1 MKNYQIRS
9 SIRQKFTTLVLLN
22 SLFATA
28 ILIIIFGAWRYYDI
42 VSGYQDKINSL
53 TPKHLAGI
61 EQSLWLMD
69 TEQTHRQLNELKLIL
84 GVDFVEI
91 ITHENMISSVGESVV
106 NPLIDR
112 ELKITRKEG
121 GKLFELG
128 VIHFQLDR
136 NRILQQLIDELIP
149 IIAIALL
156 AVITPVMMNSFG
168 LQKIVLSRI
177 AELVQIINSSSESDM
192 DSNLET
198 FSDPKSPD
206 ELDNLSIVIKNYHR
220 VNNSL
225 TTNLQTQQHQ
235 LNAIFDNTKLFLGL
249 IDAHGNLL
257 NINQT
262 TLNIMNFEK
271 TNLLFK
277 PFWGPLWDHY
287 DTATQ
292 NKIKTLTTTALKGS
306 VVREELI
313 LTFNSQTFYLDIN
326 FVPIFKNDIV
336 EFVIVEAQ
344 DMSKIRRWESQ
355 LSTQVSLL
363 KSLVAD
369 NSLKSSMYLIVNA
382 INPFLPDGVYFH
394 ILEEIGKNKSMQLAA
409 GGFQNKT
416 KDTNFQELV
425 ASLLRSEF
433 TINEPV
439 EIDLNTITD
448 KNLAFLETLDYN
460 KLLISP
466 IKSNINATQKFY
478 TIITLSAENK
488 ISHFVKQTA
497 SMTTSL
503 VEISI
508 SKEHQ
513 KDITRLVENN
523 LSNVIDHSID
533 GILAFDD
540 TGKILISNGSFDE
553 LVHLPKENIIGKHF
567 WELPVDSSEQ
577 EIRALFNTTKITGS
591 QFHKFILNLGDDKK
605 KHCEITLTII
615 GEKGNEQYY
624 AFIQD
629 RTEQYMLLQELEE
642 QNQFIHAVL
651 DNTSEGIIACD
662 ENARITV
669 FNRAIQEIYGRSIID
684 NDPDNWAKDY
694 QLFEADGKTELQL
707 TENPLYLA
715 YSSGE
720 VKSREILIRPKD
732 KDPKRVVCNGA
743 RFFTSSGHTLGAVV
757 SVRDITEEYNA
768 QQKLTEHQNHL
779 ENLVSKRTES
789 MSIANRELEAFAYS
803 VSHDLR
809 APLRSINGFAKILE
823 EDYSGLI
830 SEEGQDYLR
839 RIQRNASHMGTL
851 IEDML
856 TLSKISRVDMK
867 IMPVNI
873 STLATEILTILKETY
888 PGLTFKVK
896 EHIIIKGDLGLTKI
910 LLQNLIENATKYS
923 QHSQSQYVQISAVVS
938 ENKNWIEISDN
949 GVGFDEKFLDKIF
962 QPFQRLHGDEY
973 EGTGIGLSSV
983 KRVINRHHGD
993 IKISS
998 KVNEGTTVLFYYGE
1012 VNT

>member
-1 MKNYQIRS
+1 MKNYKIRS
-9 SIRQKFTTLVLLN
+9 SIKQKFTMLVLLN

-53 TPKHLAGI
+53 TAKHLTGI

-69 TEQTHRQLNELKLIL
+69 TDQTHRQLNELKLIL
-84 GVDFVEI
+84 DVDFVEI
-91 ITHENMISSVGESVV
+91 ITKENMISSVGHSVV
-106 NPLIDR
+106 NPLIDH
-112 ELKITRKEG
+112 ELKISRNEG
-121 GKLFELG
+121 GKIFDLG

-136 NRILQQLIDELIP
+136 SRILQQLFDELIP

-156 AVITPVMMNSFG
+156 AVITPVIMNSFG

-177 AELVQIINSSSESDM
+177 ADLVNIINSSSESNM
-192 DSNLET
+192 DSNLNA
-198 FSDPKSPD
+198 FIDPKSPD
-206 ELDNLSIVIKNYHR
+206 EIDNLSMVIQNYHR

-262 TLNIMNFEK
+262 TLNLMQHDK
-271 TNLLFK
+271 SDLLFK
-277 PFWGPLWDHY
+277 PFWGPLWDFY
-287 DTATQ
+287 GDDTRTL
-292 NKIKTLTTTALKGS
+292 IKDLTTTALKGS
-306 VVREELI
+306 IVREELI
-313 LTFNSQTFYLDIN
+313 INIDSTTINLDIN
-326 FVPIFKNDIV
+326 FVPIFKNNLV

-344 DMSKIRRWESQ
+344 DMTKIRKWESQ
-355 LSTQVSLL
+355 LSTQVRLL
-363 KSLVAD
+363 KSLVAED
-369 NSLKSSMYLIVNA
+369 SLKSSMYLIVNA
-382 INPFLPDGVYFH
+382 INPFLPDGVNFH
-394 ILEEIGKNKSMQLAA
+394 ILEEIGKNKSMCLTA
-409 GGFQNKT
+409 GGFKSKT
-416 KDTNFQELV
+416 IDTNFQELI
-425 ASLLRSEF
+425 ASLLRSKF
-433 TINEPV
+433 SLIEPV
-439 EIDLNTITD
+439 EIDLTSITD
-448 KNLAFLETLDYN
+448 SNLTFLDTLEYD
-460 KLLISP
+460 KLLITP
-466 IKSNINATQKFY
+466 IKSNIEGAKQFY
-478 TIITLSAENK
+478 TIITLSPEK
-488 ISHFVKQTA
+488 HVSHFVKQTA

-503 VEISI
+503 VEITI
-508 SKEHQ
+508 SKEQQ
-513 KDITRLVENN
+513 KNITRIVENN
-523 LSNVIDHSID
+523 LTNIIDHSID

-540 TGKILISNGSFDE
+540 VGKILISNGSFDE
-553 LVHLPKENIIGKHF
+553 LIHLPKDKIIGKHF
-567 WELPVDSSEQ
+567 WDLPVDSSEQ
-577 EIRALFNTTKITGS
+577 EIKALFNTTKIAGT
-591 QFHKFILNLGDDKK
+591 QFHKFILDLGDSKK

-629 RTEQYMLLQELEE
+629 RTDQYLLLQELED

-662 ENARITV
+662 DNAKITV
-669 FNRAIQEIYGRSIID
+669 FNRAIQDIYGHSIID
-684 NDPDNWAKDY
+684 NDPENWGKDY
-694 QLFEADGKTELQL
+694 QLFKADGKTELQL
-707 TENPLYLA
+707 TENPLYIA

-720 VKSREILIRPKD
+720 VKSQEVLICPENKPAR
-732 KDPKRVVCNGA
+732 RVICSGS
-743 RFFTSSGHTLGAVV
+743 RFFTSSGHTLGAVI

-768 QQKLTEHQNHL
+768 QLKLKEHQNHL

-789 MSIANRELEAFAYS
+789 MAVANKELEAFAYS

-856 TLSKISRVDMK
+856 SLSKISRVDMK
-867 IMPVNI
+867 ITAINI
-873 STLATEILTILKETY
+873 SELATEILIIQQEIFSSLK
-888 PGLTFKVK
+888 FKVDDN
-896 EHIIIKGDLGLTKI
+896 IIMSGDIGLTKI
-910 LLQNLIENATKYS
+910 LLQNLIENAVKYS
-923 QHSQSQYVQISAVVS
+923 QHSKSQLVNVTTI
-938 ENKNWIEISDN
+938 EIEGKNWIRISDN
-949 GVGFDEKFLDKIF
+949 GVGFNVKFVDKIF

-998 KVNEGTTVLFYYGE
+998 KINNGTDVLFYYGN
-1012 VNT
+1012 VNI